1 MPAVRQSP
9 GSSCEIQDED
19 FEGDSVNIMRYES
32 VVVRTIE
39 SASVVEQT
47 STSSEIISGQVTRSV
62 KIQSQFE
69 DQVMITELQDEYEE
83 EAEPSSN
90 VAALASGD
98 YDAPSSESM
107 ATAVNVDTPDETHVK
122 IVDYSF
128 HESSFEGTPASKK
141 RSGKNNEE
149 SVGIGSDIVIPLR
162 PSLELESHSMEVPF
176 LYLCG
181 SPLRE
186 RQEVGQKESDTT
198 DNLSS
203 GSHLPQDDVSQ
214 EQSTQSSNQSEL
226 RVVIEEAG
234 LDATSRGTSSS
245 RSASSPHPSE
255 SDSVDNVSVSK
266 HRSPRKSTRMSAP
279 STPTRQSQR
288 LRGKAESQA
297 AEEAPEEQTPQIAPE
312 NDEEAAVNESET
324 SHAHKHGIPPLSMS
338 LRSRTPHGTS
348 DDAASD
354 DLASQRRSPARSR
367 KAAKEVDVEALKTP
381 PRPSKEADEEELPG
395 TTTPT
400 RTLRPRTPSRARQ
413 QEVPT
418 TPSSKTPRRSRK
430 ASESSTASENVTEV
444 GATRKSPSR
453 TTRARRLSTMEK
465 EPATS
470 SRKSPS
476 RRTPSRTAS
485 ASKSVHETGP
495 EVAKTR
501 SHSRA
506 AKSLQKKFEVISNPL
521 GNIDVRSMYDV
532 WQTLRNVLL
541 SSEVAEGEHD
551 QVRRSNSEV
560 PDIKAKKLKT
570 VQPEETI
577 AEVDEETEETGPVSS
592 QGRRKV
598 ESQSGEGSSSV
609 LPSSASRT
617 RRASSATIVEASTAR
632 RRRTSG
638 SSVSSAGTTSTPK
651 SPSRRG
657 RPRNIET
664 IPE

>member
-9 GSSCEIQDED
+9 GSSCEMQDED
-19 FEGDSVNIMRYES
+19 FEGDSVNVMRYES

-47 STSSEIISGQVTRSV
+47 SSSSEIVSGQVTRSV

-69 DQVMITELQDEYEE
+69 NEVMITELQDEYEE

-90 VAALASGD
+90 VAGLASGD
-98 YDAPSSESM
+98 YNAPSSESM

-128 HESSFEGTPASKK
+128 HESSFEGTPAPKK

-162 PSLELESHSMEVPF
+162 PSLELESHSME
-176 LYLCG
+176 G

-186 RQEVGQKESDTT
+186 RQELGQKGSDTT
-198 DNLSS
+198 DSLSS

-226 RVVIEEAG
+226 RVVIEEAAS
-234 LDATSRGTSSS
+234 LRIALFTISF
-245 RSASSPHPSE
+245 RS
-255 SDSVDNVSVSK
+255 
-266 HRSPRKSTRMSAP
+266 
-279 STPTRQSQR
+279 
-288 LRGKAESQA
+288 L
-297 AEEAPEEQTPQIAPE
+297 
-312 NDEEAAVNESET
+312 
-324 SHAHKHGIPPLSMS
+324 HAHKHEIPPLSMS

-413 QEVPT
+413 QEVAT

-453 TTRARRLSTMEK
+453 ATRARRLSTMEE

-476 RRTPSRTAS
+476 RRTPSRITAS
-485 ASKSVHETGP
+485 ASKSVQETGP

-551 QVRRSNSEV
+551 QVQCSNSEV

-577 AEVDEETEETGPVSS
+577 AEVDEETEETGPVRS

-598 ESQSGEGSSSV
+598 ASQSGEGPSSV

-617 RRASSATIVEASTAR
+617 RRASSATIVEASPAR